1 MFKFRMA
8 IFGCLLSLQAIA
20 QFDVRGFVR
29 DRKNEPLVGATVELV
44 RQGAVAITDS
54 GGNFLFNNLKEATYE
69 GEVRYVGYQTNRI
82 MLNTNE
88 SNEIL
93 LDESVIV
100 TDEVLI
106 TATRA
111 ADNSPTTF
119 SNISK
124 ASIEKQ
130 NFGQDLP
137 FVLNWSPS
145 IVTTSDAGAGVG
157 YTGLRIRG
165 SDATRINV
173 TINGIP
179 LNDSESQ
186 GVFWVNTPDL
196 ASSTQSVQVQRGVG
210 TSTNGAAAFGA
221 SVNIQTNVRNEQPY
235 ADIVNSAGSFDT
247 WRHTVAFGSGL
258 INDHL
263 AFDGRL
269 SQITSNGFIDRGSSD
284 LKSYYL
290 SGGYYGK
297 KTLLK
302 AIVFGGREITYQSW
316 YGVPE

>member
-20 QFDVRGFVR
+20 QFNMRGFVR
-29 DRKNEPLVGATVELV
+29 DAKNEPLVGATVKLV

-69 GEVRYVGYQTNRI
+69 GEVRYVGYQTKR
-82 MLNTNE
+82 LTLSASE
-88 SNEIL
+88 SNVIL

-100 TDEVLI
+100 TDEVLV

-111 ADNSPTTF
+111 AETTPTTF

-124 ASIEKQ
+124 SSIQKQ

-186 GVFWVNTPDL
+186 G
-196 ASSTQSVQVQRGVG
+196 
-210 TSTNGAAAFGA
+210 
-221 SVNIQTNVRNEQPY
+221 
-235 ADIVNSAGSFDT
+235 
-247 WRHTVAFGSGL
+247 
-258 INDHL
+258 
-263 AFDGRL
+263 
-269 SQITSNGFIDRGSSD
+269 
-284 LKSYYL
+284 
-290 SGGYYGK
+290 
-297 KTLLK
+297 
-302 AIVFGGREITYQSW
+302 
-316 YGVPE
+316 